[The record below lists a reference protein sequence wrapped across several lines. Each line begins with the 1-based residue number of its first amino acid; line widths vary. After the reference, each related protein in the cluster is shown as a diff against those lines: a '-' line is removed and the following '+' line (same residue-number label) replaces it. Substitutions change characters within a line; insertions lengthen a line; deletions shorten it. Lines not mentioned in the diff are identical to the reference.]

1 VNHRRLLWRFF
12 WYQRWVYLLYA
23 AVFVARSL
31 VLLLPAFVARE
42 FFDTV
47 TGRGGAGLDV
57 VGLAALVLAVELARL
72 ATSVAAGVAQIE
84 AGFTSKA
91 LVRANA
97 VKAILA
103 RPGARALPGPAG
115 DAMNRL
121 LEDGDQLDAFV
132 AAAIRL
138 LGQGLF
144 AALALAAML
153 RTDALLTIVAFVPLV
168 GVTIAAQMAGGRL
181 VAYRQASRSATG
193 AATAVLNEA
202 FTAVQPIKLAGAE
215 ASVVARVRSV
225 NEERRRA
232 TLRDR
237 VFDAALAAIAPGSV
251 AVATGVIL
259 LLAGGSIQSG
269 VLTVGDFALFAYF
282 LGTVAEVV
290 EAFSGIVPA
299 YRRTGVSFDRLAEL
313 AQGDMAAAGELLVR
327 PAPVYLRGRLP
338 EIVPPA
344 RTPIDRLERLE
355 VRGLTY
361 RHPSSAR
368 GVEAIDLSLARGSLT
383 VVTGRVASGKTTLLR
398 VLLGLLPAD
407 GGEVRWNGRLVERP
421 DAFMVPPRC
430 AYTPQ
435 APRLFSQTVL
445 ENILLGL
452 PAGSTNVDRA
462 VHAAALDEDVVG
474 LEHGLQTLVGPRGV
488 KLSGGQVQR
497 VAAARM
503 LVTSAELMVVDDLS
517 SALDV
522 ETEQALWA
530 RLLAHGE
537 TTRLAVSHR
546 RGILRQAD
554 QVVVVQD
561 GRLVACGTLD
571 ELLETSD
578 EMRRLWEAE
587 LQVASPTREAPNDGP
602 AAGAACPA
610 QARRCAQAGEAPGA
624 CSTCQQRDGVDDLA
638 QRAGRG
644 DAQEV
649 ASPTV
654 VAKAPSTRP
663 RRRSGAPPQQGV
675 GAHQPD
681 QRARPGTHRRDRDLD
696 AR

>member
-42 FFDTV
+42 FFDAL
-47 TGRGGAGLDV
+47 TGHGRTGFDV

-97 VKAILA
+97 VRAILA

-132 AAAIRL
+132 TAVIRL

-144 AALALAAML
+144 AALALTAML
-153 RTDALLTIVAFVPLV
+153 RTDALLTLVAFVPLAA
-168 GVTIAAQMAGGRL
+168 VTIAAQTAGRRL

-193 AATAVLNEA
+193 AAAALLNEA
-202 FTAVQPIKLAGAE
+202 FTAVQAVKLAGAE
-215 ASVVARVRSV
+215 VSVVARVRRA
-225 NEERRRA
+225 NEDRRRA

-237 VFDAALAAIAPGSV
+237 VFDAALAAVAPGSV
-251 AVATGVIL
+251 ALATGAIL
-259 LLAGGSIQSG
+259 LLAGGSLQSG
-269 VLTVGDFALFAYF
+269 ALTVGDFALFGYF
-282 LGTVAEVV
+282 LGTVGEVV
-290 EAFSGIVPA
+290 EAFSGILPA

-313 AQGDMAAAGELLVR
+313 TQADRPAAGELLVR

-338 EIVPPA
+338 VIAAPT
-344 RTPIDRLERLE
+344 RTSADRLERLDA
-355 VRGLTY
+355 RGLTY
-361 RHPSSAR
+361 RHPESGR
-368 GVEAIDLSLARGSLT
+368 GIQAIDLSLARGTLT

-398 VLLGLLPAD
+398 VLLGLLAAD
-407 GGEVRWNGRLVERP
+407 AGEIRWNGRLVEQP

-435 APRLFSQTVL
+435 VPRLFSETVL
-445 ENILLGL
+445 ANILLGL
-452 PAGSTNVDRA
+452 PASPAEVDRA
-462 VHAAALDEDVVG
+462 VRAAALDDDVAS
-474 LEHGLQTLVGPRGV
+474 LERGLQTVVGPRGV
-488 KLSGGQVQR
+488 RLSGGQVQR
-497 VAAARM
+497 TAAARM
-503 LVTSAELMVVDDLS
+503 LVASAELLVVDDLS

-522 ETEQALWA
+522 ETEQALWR
-530 RLLAHGE
+530 RLLALGE

-554 QVVVVQD
+554 QVVVLRE
-561 GRLVACGTLD
+561 GAVAARGTLD

-578 EMRRLWEAE
+578 EMRRLWEDGATDDHRS
-587 LQVASPTREAPNDGP
+587 AARPPPSDTAPTEV
-602 AAGAACPA
+602 
-610 QARRCAQAGEAPGA
+610 APGA
-624 CSTCQQRDGVDDLA
+624 TA
-638 QRAGRG
+638 RA
-644 DAQEV
+644 
-649 ASPTV
+649 
-654 VAKAPSTRP
+654 APR
-663 RRRSGAPPQQGV
+663 V
-675 GAHQPD
+675 
-681 QRARPGTHRRDRDLD
+681 LL
-696 AR
+696 